1 MATIEK
7 KPNQK
12 QETKTYFSVP
22 FEQIEPIPEH
32 LNTIPKAFV
41 HTARKSA
48 NAVAMRKK
56 RYGIWQEYTWAQS
69 LTTVIDLCLGLVSL
83 GLKRGEKV
91 AIIGDNDPE
100 FYWTQYAVQ
109 AAGGVTTAI
118 FTDANLQEMSYIVN
132 HSDAVFLFAHD
143 QEQVDKALA
152 LRDEMP
158 NIRKV
163 VYWDDRGMWN
173 IQEDWLL
180 RFEDV
185 LKMGEA
191 YGKSNPGLFDKLVAE
206 GKVEDLAIFSYTS
219 GTSGVPKGAMVRH
232 GNILYTNWH
241 TRETIPIQPADEYL
255 SFSPLAWITE
265 QGFGVGGH
273 ALHGFRVNF
282 PEGPDTTMHDL
293 REIAPSTLLFPSR
306 IWEGLARTM
315 QMRVNDSFW
324 INRALYRLCLPVA
337 YKAIDLEDQRK
348 PIPAHLRF
356 LRWLGN
362 LAVLGPLRDK
372 IGMTRMRNAFT
383 SGSALSPSVLRFF
396 RAVGVELKSLYGSTE
411 MQGVSNHL
419 NGRVQLASVGEPVPG
434 VKIKIAE
441 DGEIRV
447 FSRAVFEGYYKMP
460 DKTAEAFDEEGFF
473 CSGDA
478 GYIDE
483 AGHLIYL
490 DRVKDMIQL
499 RNGERFSPQYIEGRL
514 KFCQFVQDV
523 MAIGAEDKDYVT
535 AIVIIDFENVSR
547 WAEKNRV
554 HFTTY
559 VDLTQK
565 AEVYK
570 IIKDEINALNASL
583 PPSGRI
589 RRFVILHK
597 AFDADEAELTRTRKL
612 RRSAL
617 EQRYSEMI
625 NAMYTGKDSVTVS
638 AEVKYRDGR
647 AGRVETAV
655 RIEDVE

>member
-1 MATIEK
+1 
-7 KPNQK
+7 
-12 QETKTYFSVP
+12 
-22 FEQIEPIPEH
+22 
-32 LNTIPKAFV
+32 
-41 HTARKSA
+41 
-48 NAVAMRKK
+48 
-56 RYGIWQEYTWAQS
+56 
-69 LTTVIDLCLGLVSL
+69 
-83 GLKRGEKV
+83 
-91 AIIGDNDPE
+91 
-100 FYWTQYAVQ
+100 
-109 AAGGVTTAI
+109 
-118 FTDANLQEMSYIVN
+118 
-132 HSDAVFLFAHD
+132 
-143 QEQVDKALA
+143 
-152 LRDEMP
+152 
-158 NIRKV
+158 
-163 VYWDDRGMWN
+163 
-173 IQEDWLL
+173 
-180 RFEDV
+180 
-185 LKMGEA
+185 
-191 YGKSNPGLFDKLVAE
+191 
-206 GKVEDLAIFSYTS
+206 
-219 GTSGVPKGAMVRH
+219 
-232 GNILYTNWH
+232 
-241 TRETIPIQPADEYL
+241 
-255 SFSPLAWITE
+255 
-265 QGFGVGGH
+265 
-273 ALHGFRVNF
+273 
-282 PEGPDTTMHDL
+282 
-293 REIAPSTLLFPSR
+293 
-306 IWEGLARTM
+306 M

-324 INRALYRLCLPVA
+324 INRALFKLALPVA
-337 YKAIDLEDQRK
+337 YKVIDLEDQRK
-348 PIPAHLRF
+348 PIPAHLRA

-419 NGRVQLASVGEPVPG
+419 HGRVQLASVGEPVPG

-460 DKTAEAFDEEGFF
+460 EKTAEAFDEEGFF

-478 GYIDE
+478 GYIDD

-565 AEVYK
+565 PEVYK
-570 IIKDEINALNASL
+570 IIKDEIKALNASL
-583 PPSGRI
+583 PPAGRI
-589 RRFVILHK
+589 KRFVILHK

-617 EQRYSEMI
+617 EQRYGEMI
-625 NAMYTGKDSVTVS
+625 DAMYTGKDSVTVS

-647 AGRVETAV
+647 AGRVETSV